1 MSLSETKAT
10 VSYPFAVA
18 TLLLAVSTTVSC
30 TKEQPIQ
37 AKQQA
42 APVEVSVAP
51 VTSRDIRR
59 VVYSVGTLFP
69 FDETVVSAEIDGRVL
84 EVKAD
89 LGDTVAPG
97 SVLVRLSDEEQK
109 YVVAET
115 EAQLRMAM
123 ERLGLKDVGQR
134 ITDVT
139 QTSEVRRAQADLF
152 DAEQRYNRV
161 RKLVDEGIGSASD
174 LDQAQARYKATQA
187 AYDQSINQARNLL
200 QEIERNKALLDLQ
213 RKKLRD
219 TTVYAPFAGSVK
231 ERQVSPGQFVRT
243 NTPLFSLVKTDPL
256 RLRLEVPERMAPW
269 IKNGQVAEV
278 SVEAFENRKFEA
290 KVWRISPTVDQTKR
304 TFIVEAL
311 VRNPANELKAGS
323 YARAALPTEKL
334 EKVNLIPSQAIA
346 YVFGSNKAYLVKSGV
361 IEAREV
367 KVGDRF
373 EDNIEILEGLQP
385 GEVVAIT
392 QVNRL
397 DSGSRVVVRDA
408 ARPRSAAS
416 DGEQRIAESE

>member
-1 MSLSETKAT
+1 MH
-10 VSYPFAVA
+10 PFAAGV
-18 TLLLAVSTTVSC
+18 LLLGVVSSTSC

-37 AKQQA
+37 AKQQS

-59 VVYSVGTLFP
+59 VVSSVGTLFP
-69 FDETVVSAEIDGRVL
+69 FDETIVSAEIDGRVL

-89 LGDTVAPG
+89 LGDSVGQGA
-97 SVLVRLSDEEQK
+97 VLVRISDEEQR

-123 ERLGLKDVGQR
+123 ERLGLKDPGQR

-200 QEIERNKALLDLQ
+200 QEIERYKALLDLQ

-231 ERQVSPGQFVRT
+231 ERQVSPGQFVRL

-278 SVEAFENRKFEA
+278 WVEAFEGRKFHA

-311 VRNPANELKAGS
+311 VTNPTNELKAGS

-334 EKVNLIPSQAIA
+334 EKVNLIPSRAVA
-346 YVFGSNKAYLVKSGV
+346 YVFGSNKAYLVRSGV
-361 IEAREV
+361 IEARDV

-373 EDNIEILEGLQP
+373 DDSIEILEGLEP
-385 GEVVAIT
+385 GDVVAVT

-397 DSGSRVVVRDA
+397 DSGSRVVVRNGTPSSSVA
-408 ARPRSAAS
+408 A
-416 DGEQRIAESE
+416 DGQQRIAQSD